1 MEGVF
6 LGVDFHART
15 QTVSWCDTAN
25 GVTERRTLD
34 HRTDDVRAFYQG
46 FHPPAVVGLEA
57 TGYARWFH
65 RLVEE
70 TGHQLLIGDARRIRQ
85 CAARRQKNDR
95 RDSELSLALLLHGD
109 FRAIHIPTIASQEVL
124 HLLRYRHRLVGMRTM
139 LKNGLQAV
147 MLSNRVLRSSP
158 MRRLRWRQQLEQL
171 PLVRA
176 DSIRREHSLPLM
188 DELSLHIDALDKELE
203 RRSQVDLKTT
213 LLQTHPGVGLLTA
226 LAVVH
231 TLEPLRRFRRARC
244 VAAYCGLDPL
254 EHSSGETVRFG
265 HISKQGN
272 RLLRFL
278 LIEAGRS
285 AVRPEG
291 DPDLRRFY
299 YQLALKRNGS
309 IAAVAV
315 ARKLLL
321 RLFCMLRDQID
332 YEEFRRRGRD
342 ARCARGKT
350 SSPKDG

>member
-25 GVTERRTLD
+25 GIIERRTLD
-34 HRTDDVRAFYQG
+34 HRTDDVRAFYQQ
-46 FHPPAVVGLEA
+46 FHVPAVVGLEA

-70 TGHQLLIGDARRIRQ
+70 TGHRLVIGDALRIRQ
-85 CAARRQKNDR
+85 FAARRQKNDR
-95 RDSELSLALLLHGD
+95 RDSELLLDLLLRGD
-109 FRAIHIPTIASQEVL
+109 FPAIHIPSIASQEVL
-124 HLLRYRHRLVGMRTM
+124 RLLRYRHRLVGMRTM

-147 MLSNRVLRSSP
+147 MLSNRVLRTSR
-158 MRRLRWRQQLEQL
+158 MRTLLWPHQLEKL
-171 PLVRA
+171 PLTGA
-176 DSIRREHSLPLM
+176 DAIRREHSLPLM
-188 DELSLHIDALDKELE
+188 DELSARIEALEDELQ
-203 RRSQVDLKTT
+203 RRSQGDSAVT

-226 LAVVH
+226 LAVAH
-231 TLEPLRRFRRARC
+231 TLQPLDRFRRTRC
-244 VAAYCGLDPL
+244 VAAYCGLDPV
-254 EHSSGETVRFG
+254 ERSSGDTVRFG

-291 DPDLRRFY
+291 DPHLRRFY

-342 ARCARGKT
+342 ARCARGE
-350 SSPKDG
+350 S